1 MNYLRDPMQELPDF
15 KFIYEDF
22 ENLFLSREAFE
33 QGKSFYIDI
42 SGKDNIIETDTYE
55 EYLAIAQV
63 KLASQFETLKIEGVE
78 KICGFKDGTVHAF
91 RYWENSPSFG
101 FHTDPVDVIIEVKQG
116 SKVMEVENSVF
127 VIHQECLLKIPAN
140 TPHRALNEKEGLM
153 FSYGLYDTE

>member
-1 MNYLRDPMQELPDF
+1 MQLPDF
-15 KFIYEDF
+15 EFTYEDF

-63 KLASQFETLKIEGVE
+63 KLAMQFETLKIEGIE

-116 SKVMEVENSVF
+116 SKVMEVKDNVF
-127 VIHQECLLKIPAN
+127 VINEGCLLKIPAN

-153 FSYGLYDTE
+153 FSYGLFDTEQH

>member
-1 MNYLRDPMQELPDF
+1 MQELPDF

-63 KLASQFETLKIEGVE
+63 KLASQFETLKIEGIE
-78 KICGFKDGTVHAF
+78 KLCGFKDGTVHAF

-101 FHTDPVDVIIEVKQG
+101 IHKDPVDVIIEVKQG